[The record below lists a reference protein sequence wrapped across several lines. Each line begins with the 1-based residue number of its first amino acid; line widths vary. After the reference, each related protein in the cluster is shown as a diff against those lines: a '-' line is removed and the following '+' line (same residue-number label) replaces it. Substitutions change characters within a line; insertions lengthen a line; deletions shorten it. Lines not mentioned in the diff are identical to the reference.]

1 MVFEQVWTDLPPR
14 PVDAQFIVDFN
25 AGLADIWCENEA
37 DDDSWARE
45 KAYRDAVR
53 GAGDPSE
60 RAVYLLEREA
70 MGQVADASSRLLA
83 ADGIVQHPLVFERV
97 LPVPNG
103 VVMWDY
109 PGEYIGFSWHVK
121 DEERIVMH
129 FFPNSAGDS
138 ALISLLLPRRTED
151 IIEKRFGS
159 QLRLTG
165 DSHAASGPLRAA
177 AFVLLASL
185 KTTGLAE
192 VARKSVKPP
201 APEVPD
207 EYMFERR
214 ELSNGWMN
222 GFGTVTVKSVSS
234 ISASDDLQVVSDPV
248 QVLSEHISAATG
260 TPVDAVSGFVR
271 VGIYDGDEIRKF
283 AEAGIAPEYALELA
297 GD

>member
-14 PVDAQFIVDFN
+14 AVDAQFIVDFN
-25 AGLADIWCENEA
+25 AGLADIWCEHEA
-37 DDDSWARE
+37 DDESWARE

-60 RAVYLLEREA
+60 RTVYLIDREA
-70 MGQVADASSRLLA
+70 MGHVVDASAQLLA
-83 ADGIVQHPLVFERV
+83 ADGVVRHPLVFERV
-97 LPVPNG
+97 LPTPDG
-103 VVMWDY
+103 IVMWDY
-109 PGEYIGFSWHVK
+109 PGEYIGFTWHVK
-121 DEERIVMH
+121 DDERIIMH

-138 ALISLLLPRRTED
+138 ELISLILPRLTED

-159 QLRLTG
+159 QLRLT
-165 DSHAASGPLRAA
+165 SETHSASGPLRAA

-185 KTTGLAE
+185 KATGVAE
-192 VARKSVKPP
+192 VSRQSVKPP

-214 ELSNGWMN
+214 DLSNAWVN
-222 GFGTVTVKSVSS
+222 AFGTVSVMFVNR
-234 ISASDDLQVVSDPV
+234 IATSDDFLVATDPV
-248 QVLSEHISAATG
+248 RVLSEHISAATG

-271 VGIYDGDEIRKF
+271 VGLYDGDDIRKF
-283 AEAGIAPEYALELA
+283 AEAGVAPEYAVELA